1 MWTKQA
7 KKPTLDC
14 EQGLITSA
22 GEIENV
28 VDEGVILLS
37 IVHDSVWSESFSDHL
52 CMCSLYNK

>member
-37 IVHDSVWSESFSDHL
+37 IVHDSDRKSVV
-52 CMCSLYNK
+52 